1 MSFRNLEIPYF
12 SQRENKCIW
21 IEKYPLDSKI
31 IDADGKHLAG
41 GIVPNGKTYY
51 LEYSSFNIPEDDSKK
66 SVGKVAVL
74 AIFREIITRILK
86 VLVAMALVGLL
97 LPFTSKIFF

>member
-1 MSFRNLEIPYF
+1 MSFRNLEVPYF

-41 GIVPNGKTYY
+41 GIVPNGKTY
-51 LEYSSFNIPEDDSKK
+51 
-66 SVGKVAVL
+66 
-74 AIFREIITRILK
+74 FRC
-86 VLVAMALVGLL
+86 
-97 LPFTSKIFF
+97 